1 MAQVV
6 KVHGLVVASE
16 VPLHQGRPVVG
27 VRPDLV
33 IAYGSE
39 RSIPPELPTGEPL
52 GQHDNP
58 QGGLFS
64 SVTRTADGVLLRC
77 HGVCDLAMDAGATRM
92 VVHRDPDAVPGL
104 ESVVLG
110 GMGLA
115 TVLMLRGHLLLHASA
130 VSVGGRAVAIVA
142 GSGMGKSTVATL
154 LCDAGGRMVTD
165 DVLRVDLPPTGAV
178 VQRGSSEARLRPSS
192 RVAAPEGAA
201 QRQTPDDRSAVSLPP
216 VDVDELPLDVV
227 VVPYPDRSA
236 TEVSVELVSRA
247 DALVVVS
254 AFPRLVG
261 WRDPATSGTQFQLLG
276 ELVRRVPVVVA
287 TLPWGPPFLPDLG
300 AKVLDAVNG
309 QLAVV
314 PAGASGSR

>member
-1 MAQVV
+1 MAHVV
-6 KVHGLVVASE
+6 RVHGMVVASE
-16 VPLHQGRPVVG
+16 VPLHQGRPVAG
-27 VRPDLV
+27 ARPDLV
-33 IAYGSE
+33 VAYGSE
-39 RSIPPELPTGEPL
+39 RSIPPEPPTGDPL
-52 GQHDNP
+52 SQHDNP

-77 HGVCDLAMDAGATRM
+77 HGVCDLVMDAGATRM

-130 VSVGGRAVAIVA
+130 VSVGGRAIAIVA

-165 DVLRVDLPPTGAV
+165 DVLRVDLPPGGAV
-178 VQRGSSEARLRPSS
+178 VQRGSSEARLRPTS
-192 RVAAPEGAA
+192 RVAAPDGAA

-216 VDVDELPLDVV
+216 VDVDALPLDVV

-236 TEVSVELVSRA
+236 TDVSLEPVSRA
-247 DALVVVS
+247 DALVVLS

-261 WRDPATSGTQFQLLG
+261 WREPLTSGAQFQLLG
-276 ELVRRVPVVVA
+276 EMVRRVPVVVA
-287 TLPWGPPFLPDLG
+287 TLPWGPPFTPDLG
-300 AKVLDAVNG
+300 ARILDALTAQFADQPV
-309 QLAVV
+309 
-314 PAGASGSR
+314 GASGSR